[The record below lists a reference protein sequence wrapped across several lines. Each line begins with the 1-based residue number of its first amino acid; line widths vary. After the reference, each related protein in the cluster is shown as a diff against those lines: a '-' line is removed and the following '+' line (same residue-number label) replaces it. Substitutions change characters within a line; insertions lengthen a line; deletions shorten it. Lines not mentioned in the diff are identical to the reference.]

1 MPPHAPPAPPR
12 PARRSRA
19 GHTLAELITVL
30 AVLGVVLGVTVP
42 SAAQVLD
49 TAAVLVARQEA
60 TALLAL
66 ARGHALA
73 AGRATAVTVQATEA
87 RLVAHAGAD
96 TLRHASW
103 RPLGVALEATR
114 CPGSPTGGKGH
125 SSQCC
130 SSSGSSGR
138 SGRSGRSGGGL
149 GGRSGGV
156 VGSAIIIESQNPRP
170 LFHHFPRQARR
181 LARQLSCTLVRA
193 DGQ

>member
-1 MPPHAPPAPPR
+1 MSPHALPTPPR

-114 CPGSPTGGKGH
+114 DSLAYGPDGLGVGAANLRLVLRRGAAADTLSVSRLGRVRTGG
-125 SSQCC
+125 
-130 SSSGSSGR
+130 
-138 SGRSGRSGGGL
+138 
-149 GGRSGGV
+149 
-156 VGSAIIIESQNPRP
+156 
-170 LFHHFPRQARR
+170 
-181 LARQLSCTLVRA
+181 
-193 DGQ
+193 